1 MLSVASNTSHSKV
14 SKPRKENDMNT
25 VIEKTSYESRNP
37 EVKVVAPNEGRA
49 YWMVGDLNTIKLG
62 SKETNGALAWLE
74 TFVVPE
80 GGPPPHI
87 HHREDKLFYVMAGEV
102 TFYLGSEEH
111 VAKART
117 LVYVPKGTVHSYI
130 NTGMRVA
137 KMITLFVG
145 GGAEGF
151 FTEAGV
157 ATTIESTVPA
167 PFTDE
172 RRERFINVAAKYGTE
187 VVL

>member
-1 MLSVASNTSHSKV
+1 
-14 SKPRKENDMNT
+14 MNT
-25 VIEKTSYESRNP
+25 VIEKTSYEPRNP
-37 EVKVVAPNEGRA
+37 KAQVVAPNEGQA
-49 YWMVGDLNTIKLG
+49 YWMTGDLNTIKLG

-74 TFVVPE
+74 TVVVPE

-102 TFYLGSEEH
+102 TFYLDDTEH

-117 LVYVPKGTVHSYI
+117 LVYVPKGTVHHYV

-151 FTEAGV
+151 FTEVGV
-157 ATTIESTVPA
+157 ATTMESTVPA
-167 PFTDE
+167 SFTDE
-172 RRERFINVAAKYGTE
+172 RRERFINIAAKYGTE